1 VWLTAN
7 KRQVCRHSCVTI
19 DTHTPTSPVC
29 VWVCVGVC
37 MYATVNPFD
46 VTWILMKNS
55 HMPQA
60 YKKNRRQKERYEPNT
75 QTHPLFSQCTTFT
88 TATLCITFLS
98 HRWADCPGLEAVGMI
113 WWGVV
118 KPGSVLDIDRLSLG
132 GTIHAGP
139 RQTPHH
145 QGTARKCSHQ
155 LPLIPNS
162 PKLQK
167 CS

>member
-1 VWLTAN
+1 
-7 KRQVCRHSCVTI
+7 
-19 DTHTPTSPVC
+19 
-29 VWVCVGVC
+29 
-37 MYATVNPFD
+37 
-46 VTWILMKNS
+46 
-55 HMPQA
+55 MPQA

-145 QGTARKCSHQ
+145 QGTAENVVT
-155 LPLIPNS
+155 NS
-162 PKLQK
+162 P
-167 CS
+167 